1 MLHIFRPSTGHCH
14 QALAIPSHPNLLLA
28 IHRQPVASQCH
39 HKPSKSFTDHWHQT
53 MHDTIHPSQSP
64 AIPRPSLILHPPTV
78 TSYCHQIWSSF
89 ELYFSLLRGTGQ
101 VGLWYG
107 YASTSPGVGPPDS
120 PTTLST
126 EKLYQHNFA
135 WPILSGPALFRS
147 SIILWPSRAHS
158 ADLNV

>member
-39 HKPSKSFTDHWHQT
+39 HKPSKFFTDHWHQT

-147 SIILWPSRAHS
+147 SIILCPDHNE
-158 ADLNV
+158 LIVLI

>member
-14 QALAIPSHPNLLLA
+14 QALAIPSHPNSLLA
-28 IHRQPVASQCH
+28 IHRQSVASQCH
-39 HKPSKSFTDHWHQT
+39 HKPSKSFTDHWHPT

-64 AIPRPSLILHPPTV
+64 AIPRPSSILHRPTV

-107 YASTSPGVGPPDS
+107 YASTSPGVGS
-120 PTTLST
+120 TRFSHNLINGKTLSAQFCLANT
-126 EKLYQHNFA
+126 FWTSSFFGLPSFFA
-135 WPILSGPALFRS
+135 LTITS
-147 SIILWPSRAHS
+147 S
-158 ADLNV
+158 